1 VTLPVRFLPEAIVEL
16 DEAVKFYN
24 GRHSGLGLEFAVEV
38 RNGAARIEQH
48 PKAWQLLGHRVRRYR
63 LNRFPYGLVYAPL
76 TTEIVILSVMHM
88 HRAPNYWKSRLSE
101 L

>member
-16 DEAVKFYN
+16 DGAVDFYN
-24 GRHSGLGLEFAVEV
+24 DQLAGLGLEFAAEV
-38 RNGAARIEQH
+38 GHGVTRIQQH
-48 PKAWQLLGHRVRRYR
+48 PKAWQSLGRRVRRYR

-76 TTEIVILSVMHM
+76 KTEIVILSVMHM
-88 HRAPNYWKSRLSE
+88 HRAPNYWKSRLSQ

>member
-16 DEAVKFYN
+16 DEAVDFYS
-24 GRHSGLGLEFAVEV
+24 GRLSGLGLEFATEV
-38 RNGAARIEQH
+38 RDGIARVQQH
-48 PKAWQLLGHRVRRYR
+48 PKAWQSLGRRVRRYR

-76 TTEIVILSVMHM
+76 KTEVIILSVMHM
-88 HRAPNYWKSRLSE
+88 HRAPNYWKSRLSQ